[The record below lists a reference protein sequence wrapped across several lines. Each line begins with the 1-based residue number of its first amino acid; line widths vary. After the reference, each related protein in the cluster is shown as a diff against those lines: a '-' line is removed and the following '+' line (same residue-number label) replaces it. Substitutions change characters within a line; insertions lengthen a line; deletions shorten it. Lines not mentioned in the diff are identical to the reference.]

1 LYPKP
6 LLSPSKAKVY
16 QFQSKYRS
24 RPKENS
30 SNNNCW
36 IQTTGKFIVID
47 SNGGTLL
54 TFHRSTTNDH
64 IYINQP
70 QPTTDIFQNIF
81 KGLGKMR
88 DVQIKLHIDSKIPPI
103 QQPVRH
109 VPWHTRQKV
118 EKELTCLQELDII
131 KKVSEPTTWLI
142 RRCTKEIRR
151 SNPSLSWQANKD
163 IQYPSLKRYF

>member
-1 LYPKP
+1 
-6 LLSPSKAKVY
+6 
-16 QFQSKYRS
+16 
-24 RPKENS
+24 
-30 SNNNCW
+30 
-36 IQTTGKFIVID
+36 
-47 SNGGTLL
+47 
-54 TFHRSTTNDH
+54 
-64 IYINQP
+64 
-70 QPTTDIFQNIF
+70 
-81 KGLGKMR
+81 MR

-151 SNPSLSWQANKD
+151 SNPSLSWQANKAIFYERHTIPKFEEILLD
-163 IQYPSLKRYF
+163 DCSR